1 MKNLLISLLMLLLVS
16 CGINIPKNTKVG
28 YSNNDYSSHLFT
40 NEIVVQDWNAE
51 ENKETATY
59 PVSEREIK
67 YVNSVFKTIYDD
79 VIIGDIVTKLD
90 DLYKT
95 HVTTIQY
102 YSSKR
107 VGNTIQIIF
116 TWNEGNVVL
125 SVPAVLSDDN
135 SLMPLQVNKEVMESA
150 KKFAKDSGANSKE
163 TEDIINDVTESFFNP
178 LFSIKDRENISFK
191 DLDNE
196 LKILKENSEK
206 SDWDKLYKKYASDV
220 YHYKEMSYYSG
231 NSSNEDVQFYSI
243 LSLVKDLKTNGLNIT
258 VQNIIDRFENL
269 TGLKSTK
276 HFAMI
281 GAQGFGNVLNI
292 EYYDDNLKLTHYIEI
307 VFDFIPAAYGEI
319 ISLQEVSILYKNR
332 DYSGK
337 DIMKFLYKDENYN
350 SSSNIQEYNV
360 SNNKYSEIEYYS
372 KFDKTNNKYNGDFK
386 KDTVEALKKRD
397 KNAIIELTK
406 IFREINDNYMIF
418 AHYPESNV
426 GIIYDEMNERFNGRY
441 IYEYLFTKDGKLYY
455 SIVVYPNKNDFENNR
470 NQIAYFVGEIKV
482 RNEKEGQD
490 LFISYDSKILYKGP
504 RSETIF
510 QGIDAIDEALG
521 NKYR

>member
-40 NEIVVQDWNAE
+40 NEIIVQDWNAE

-150 KKFAKDSGANSKE
+150 KKFAKDSGASSKE

-196 LKILKENSEK
+196 LKILKENLEK

-319 ISLQEVSILYKNR
+319 ISLQEVSILYKDR

-337 DIMKFLYKDENYN
+337 DIMKFLYKDDNQISTSDIRDFN
-350 SSSNIQEYNV
+350 SKESSINIGNIKIVDSMKYYD
-360 SNNKYSEIEYYS
+360 SNLIKDVEEAS
-372 KFDKTNNKYNGDFK
+372 KRKDKKT
-386 KDTVEALKKRD
+386 
-397 KNAIIELTK
+397 IIKLTK

-426 GIIYDEMNERFNGRY
+426 GIIFDEMNERFNGRY

-470 NQIAYFVGEIKV
+470 NQIAYFVAEIKV
-482 RNEKEGQD
+482 KNEKEGQD

>member
-1 MKNLLISLLMLLLVS
+1 MKNLLISLLILLLVS

-67 YVNSVFKTIYDD
+67 YINSVFKTIYDG

-125 SVPAVLSDDN
+125 SVPAVLSNDN

-196 LKILKENSEK
+196 LKILKENLEK

-319 ISLQEVSILYKNR
+319 ISLQEVSILYKDR

-337 DIMKFLYKDENYN
+337 DIMKFLYKDDNQISTSDIRDFN
-350 SSSNIQEYNV
+350 SKESSINIGNIKIVDNMKYYD
-360 SNNKYSEIEYYS
+360 SNLIKDVEEAS
-372 KFDKTNNKYNGDFK
+372 KRKDKKT
-386 KDTVEALKKRD
+386 
-397 KNAIIELTK
+397 IIKLTK

-426 GIIYDEMNERFNGRY
+426 GIIFDEMNERFNGRY

-470 NQIAYFVGEIKV
+470 NQIAYFVAEIKV
-482 RNEKEGQD
+482 KNEKEGQD

>member
-1 MKNLLISLLMLLLVS
+1 MKNLLISLLILLLVS

-67 YVNSVFKTIYDD
+67 YINSVFKTIYDG

-196 LKILKENSEK
+196 LKILKENLEK

-319 ISLQEVSILYKNR
+319 ISLQEVSILYKDR

-337 DIMKFLYKDENYN
+337 DIMKFLYKDDNQISTSDIRDFN
-350 SSSNIQEYNV
+350 SKESSINIGNIKIVDNMKYYD
-360 SNNKYSEIEYYS
+360 SNLIKDVEEAS
-372 KFDKTNNKYNGDFK
+372 KRKDKKT
-386 KDTVEALKKRD
+386 
-397 KNAIIELTK
+397 IIKLTK

-426 GIIYDEMNERFNGRY
+426 GIIFDEMNERFNGRY
-441 IYEYLFTKDGKLYY
+441 IYECLFTKDGKLYY

-470 NQIAYFVGEIKV
+470 NQIAYFVAEIKV
-482 RNEKEGQD
+482 KNEKEGQD

>member
-1 MKNLLISLLMLLLVS
+1 MKNLLISLLILLLVS

-67 YVNSVFKTIYDD
+67 YINSVFKTIYDG

-163 TEDIINDVTESFFNP
+163 TEDIINNVTESFFNP

-196 LKILKENSEK
+196 LKILKENLEK

-319 ISLQEVSILYKNR
+319 ISLQEVSILYKDR

-337 DIMKFLYKDENYN
+337 DIMKFLYKDDNQISTSDIRDFN
-350 SSSNIQEYNV
+350 SKESSINIGNIKIVDNMKYYD
-360 SNNKYSEIEYYS
+360 SNLIKDVEEAS
-372 KFDKTNNKYNGDFK
+372 KRKDKKT
-386 KDTVEALKKRD
+386 
-397 KNAIIELTK
+397 IIKLTK

-426 GIIYDEMNERFNGRY
+426 GIIFDEMNERFNGRY

-470 NQIAYFVGEIKV
+470 NQIAYFVAEIKV
-482 RNEKEGQD
+482 KNEKEGQD

>member
-1 MKNLLISLLMLLLVS
+1 MKNLLISLLILLLVS

-67 YVNSVFKTIYDD
+67 YINSVFKTIYDG

-196 LKILKENSEK
+196 LKILKENLEK

-319 ISLQEVSILYKNR
+319 ISLQEVSILYKDR

-337 DIMKFLYKDENYN
+337 DIMKFLYKDDNQISTSDIRDFN
-350 SSSNIQEYNV
+350 SKESSINIGNIVDNMKYYD
-360 SNNKYSEIEYYS
+360 SNLIKDVEEAS
-372 KFDKTNNKYNGDFK
+372 KRKDKKT
-386 KDTVEALKKRD
+386 
-397 KNAIIELTK
+397 IIKLTK

-426 GIIYDEMNERFNGRY
+426 GIIFDEMNERFNGRY

-470 NQIAYFVGEIKV
+470 NQIAYFVAEIKV
-482 RNEKEGQD
+482 KNEKEGQD

>member
-1 MKNLLISLLMLLLVS
+1 MKNLLISLLILLLVS

-67 YVNSVFKTIYDD
+67 YINSVFKTIYDG

-163 TEDIINDVTESFFNP
+163 TEDIINDVTESFFYP

-196 LKILKENSEK
+196 LKILKENLEK

-307 VFDFIPAAYGEI
+307 VFDFIPTAYGEI
-319 ISLQEVSILYKNR
+319 ISLQEVSILYKDR

-337 DIMKFLYKDENYN
+337 DIMKFLYKDDNQISTSDIRDFN
-350 SSSNIQEYNV
+350 SKESSINIGNIKIVDNMKYYD
-360 SNNKYSEIEYYS
+360 SNLIKDVEEAS
-372 KFDKTNNKYNGDFK
+372 KRKDKKT
-386 KDTVEALKKRD
+386 
-397 KNAIIELTK
+397 IIKLTK

-426 GIIYDEMNERFNGRY
+426 GIIFDEMNERFNGRY

-470 NQIAYFVGEIKV
+470 NQIAYFVAEIKV
-482 RNEKEGQD
+482 KNEKEGQD

>member
-67 YVNSVFKTIYDD
+67 YINSVFKTIYDG

-125 SVPAVLSDDN
+125 SIPAVLSDDN
-135 SLMPLQVNKEVMESA
+135 SLMPLQVNKEVIESA
-150 KKFAKDSGANSKE
+150 KKFAKDLSANSKE

-319 ISLQEVSILYKNR
+319 ISLQEVSILYKDR

-337 DIMKFLYKDENYN
+337 DIMKFLYKDDNQISTSDIRDFN
-350 SSSNIQEYNV
+350 SKESSINIGNIKIVDNMKYYD
-360 SNNKYSEIEYYS
+360 SNLIKDVEEAS
-372 KFDKTNNKYNGDFK
+372 KRKDKKT
-386 KDTVEALKKRD
+386 
-397 KNAIIELTK
+397 IIKLTK

-426 GIIYDEMNERFNGRY
+426 GIIFDEMNERFNGRY

-470 NQIAYFVGEIKV
+470 NQIAYFVAEIKV
-482 RNEKEGQD
+482 KNEKEGQD

>member
-67 YVNSVFKTIYDD
+67 YINSVFKTIYDG

-135 SLMPLQVNKEVMESA
+135 SLMPLQVNKEVIESA
-150 KKFAKDSGANSKE
+150 KKFAKDLSANSKE

-196 LKILKENSEK
+196 LKILKENLEK

-319 ISLQEVSILYKNR
+319 ISLQEVSILYKDR

-337 DIMKFLYKDENYN
+337 DIMKFLYKDDNQISTSDIRDFN
-350 SSSNIQEYNV
+350 SKESSINIGNIKIVDNMKYYD
-360 SNNKYSEIEYYS
+360 SNLIKDVEEAS
-372 KFDKTNNKYNGDFK
+372 KRKDKKT
-386 KDTVEALKKRD
+386 
-397 KNAIIELTK
+397 IIKLTK

-426 GIIYDEMNERFNGRY
+426 GIIFDEMNERFNGRY

-470 NQIAYFVGEIKV
+470 NQIAYFVAEIKV
-482 RNEKEGQD
+482 KNEKEGQD

>member
-1 MKNLLISLLMLLLVS
+1 MKNLLISLLILLLVS

-67 YVNSVFKTIYDD
+67 YINSVFKTIYDG

-125 SVPAVLSDDN
+125 SVPAVLSNDN

-196 LKILKENSEK
+196 LKILKENLEK

-292 EYYDDNLKLTHYIEI
+292 EYYDDNFKLTHYIEI

-319 ISLQEVSILYKNR
+319 ISLQEVSILYKDR

-337 DIMKFLYKDENYN
+337 DIMKFLYKDDNQISTSDIRDFN
-350 SSSNIQEYNV
+350 SKESSINIGNIKIVDNMKYYD
-360 SNNKYSEIEYYS
+360 SNLIKDVEEAS
-372 KFDKTNNKYNGDFK
+372 KRKDKKT
-386 KDTVEALKKRD
+386 
-397 KNAIIELTK
+397 IIKLTK

-426 GIIYDEMNERFNGRY
+426 GIIFDEMNERFNGRY

-470 NQIAYFVGEIKV
+470 NQIAYFVAEIKV
-482 RNEKEGQD
+482 KNEKEGQD

>member
-67 YVNSVFKTIYDD
+67 YVNSVFKTIYDG

-150 KKFAKDSGANSKE
+150 KKFAKDSGASSKE

-196 LKILKENSEK
+196 LKILKENLEK

-319 ISLQEVSILYKNR
+319 ISLQEVSILYKDR

-337 DIMKFLYKDENYN
+337 DIMKFLYKDDNQISTSDIRDFN
-350 SSSNIQEYNV
+350 SKESSINIGNIKIVDSMKYYD
-360 SNNKYSEIEYYS
+360 SNLIKDVEEAS
-372 KFDKTNNKYNGDFK
+372 KRKDKKT
-386 KDTVEALKKRD
+386 
-397 KNAIIELTK
+397 IIKLTK

-426 GIIYDEMNERFNGRY
+426 GIIFDEMNERFNGRY

-470 NQIAYFVGEIKV
+470 NQIAYFVAEIKV
-482 RNEKEGQD
+482 KNEKEGQD

>member
-1 MKNLLISLLMLLLVS
+1 MKNLLISLLILLLVS

-67 YVNSVFKTIYDD
+67 YINSVFKTIYDG

-196 LKILKENSEK
+196 LKILKENLEK

-243 LSLVKDLKTNGLNIT
+243 LSLVKD
-258 VQNIIDRFENL
+258 
-269 TGLKSTK
+269 LKSTK

-319 ISLQEVSILYKNR
+319 ISLQEVSILYKDR

-337 DIMKFLYKDENYN
+337 DIMKFLYKDDNQISTSDIRDFN
-350 SSSNIQEYNV
+350 SKESSINIGNIKIVDNMKYYD
-360 SNNKYSEIEYYS
+360 SNLIKDVEEAS
-372 KFDKTNNKYNGDFK
+372 KRKDKKT
-386 KDTVEALKKRD
+386 
-397 KNAIIELTK
+397 IIKLTK

-426 GIIYDEMNERFNGRY
+426 GIIFDEMNERFNGRY

-470 NQIAYFVGEIKV
+470 NQIAYFVAEIKV
-482 RNEKEGQD
+482 KNEKEGQD

>member
-16 CGINIPKNTKVG
+16 CGIDIPKNTKVG

-59 PVSEREIK
+59 PISEREIK
-67 YVNSVFKTIYDD
+67 YVNSVFKTIYDG

-135 SLMPLQVNKEVMESA
+135 SLMPLQVNKEVIESA

-163 TEDIINDVTESFFNP
+163 TENIINDITESFFNP
-178 LFSIKDRENISFK
+178 SFTIKDRENISFK

-206 SDWDKLYKKYASDV
+206 SNWDKLYKKYASDV

-243 LSLVKDLKTNGLNIT
+243 LSLVKDLKTNELNIT
-258 VQNIIDRFENL
+258 VQNIIDRFEDL
-269 TGLKSTK
+269 TGLKST
-276 HFAMI
+276 
-281 GAQGFGNVLNI
+281 
-292 EYYDDNLKLTHYIEI
+292 
-307 VFDFIPAAYGEI
+307 
-319 ISLQEVSILYKNR
+319 
-332 DYSGK
+332 
-337 DIMKFLYKDENYN
+337 
-350 SSSNIQEYNV
+350 
-360 SNNKYSEIEYYS
+360 
-372 KFDKTNNKYNGDFK
+372 
-386 KDTVEALKKRD
+386 
-397 KNAIIELTK
+397 
-406 IFREINDNYMIF
+406 
-418 AHYPESNV
+418 
-426 GIIYDEMNERFNGRY
+426 
-441 IYEYLFTKDGKLYY
+441 
-455 SIVVYPNKNDFENNR
+455 
-470 NQIAYFVGEIKV
+470 
-482 RNEKEGQD
+482 
-490 LFISYDSKILYKGP
+490 
-504 RSETIF
+504 
-510 QGIDAIDEALG
+510 
-521 NKYR
+521 

>member
-16 CGINIPKNTKVG
+16 CGINIPKNTKVR

-40 NEIVVQDWNAE
+40 NEIIVQDWNAE

-150 KKFAKDSGANSKE
+150 KKFAKDSGASSKE

-196 LKILKENSEK
+196 LKILKENLEK

-319 ISLQEVSILYKNR
+319 ISLQEVSILYKDR

-337 DIMKFLYKDENYN
+337 DIMKFLYKDDNQISTSDIRDFN
-350 SSSNIQEYNV
+350 SKESSINIGNIKIVDSMKYYD
-360 SNNKYSEIEYYS
+360 SNLIKDVEEAS
-372 KFDKTNNKYNGDFK
+372 KRKDKKT
-386 KDTVEALKKRD
+386 
-397 KNAIIELTK
+397 IIKLTK

-426 GIIYDEMNERFNGRY
+426 GIIFDEMNERFNGRY

-470 NQIAYFVGEIKV
+470 NQIAYFVAEIKV
-482 RNEKEGQD
+482 KNEKEGQD